1 MNFEKRV
8 LPLAGM
14 VQAVHLVIGAAKN
27 GMVAQDSIDKTL
39 APIFVQNPGSIAE
52 VYAGTKNVS
61 LGLHLVQ
68 EMLMEFRSDTHGELI
83 KYCLAV
89 INLEKSLS
97 SSHEKMSALGG
108 LRSRE
113 SRLNQTRRI
122 LYRNSQKSMS
132 RSSAELSREFV
143 SRAIEA
149 IYRIL
154 PTCSELGRYYY
165 RRFDRQYSGIRW
177 ADGAGNCCFKEA
189 ATKPPYRTIFKFL
202 QTLTDYISSK
212 T

>member
-1 MNFEKRV
+1 LNFEKRV
-8 LPLAGM
+8 LPLAGL

-97 SSHEKMSALGG
+97 SSHEKMSALGA
-108 LRSRE
+108 E
-113 SRLNQTRRI
+113 IRRI
-122 LYRNSQKSMS
+122 AVKSDEEDLVPQLAEVYEQIIS
-132 RSSAELSREFV
+132 RVEPRIRISGNRGHLQNIANVQRIRALLLSAIRSAVLWHQV
-143 SRAIEA
+143 G
-149 IYRIL
+149 
-154 PTCSELGRYYY
+154 GR
-165 RRFDRQYSGIRW
+165 RW
-177 ADGAGNCCFKEA
+177 QLLFQRGSYKA
-189 ATKPPYRTIFKFL
+189 AL
-202 QTLTDYISSK
+202 QNYI
-212 T
+212 

>member
-8 LPLAGM
+8 LPLAGL

-68 EMLMEFRSDTHGELI
+68 EMLTEFRSDTHGELI

-97 SSHEKMSALGG
+97 SSHEKMSALGAEIERIAVKSDEEDLVAQLAEVYEQIISRVEPRIRISG
-108 LRSRE
+108 NRGHLQNIANVQRIRALLLSAIRSAV
-113 SRLNQTRRI
+113 LWHQVGGRRWQ
-122 LYRNSQKSMS
+122 LLFQRGSYK
-132 RSSAELSREFV
+132 
-143 SRAIEA
+143 
-149 IYRIL
+149 
-154 PTCSELGRYYY
+154 
-165 RRFDRQYSGIRW
+165 
-177 ADGAGNCCFKEA
+177 A
-189 ATKPPYRTIFKFL
+189 AL
-202 QTLTDYISSK
+202 QNYI
-212 T
+212 

>member
-8 LPLAGM
+8 LPLAGL

-97 SSHEKMSALGG
+97 SSHEKMSALGA
-108 LRSRE
+108 E
-113 SRLNQTRRI
+113 IRRI
-122 LYRNSQKSMS
+122 AVKSDEEDLVPQLAEVYEQIIS
-132 RSSAELSREFV
+132 RVEPRIRISGNRGHLQNIANVQRIRALLLSAIRSAVLWHQV
-143 SRAIEA
+143 G
-149 IYRIL
+149 
-154 PTCSELGRYYY
+154 GR
-165 RRFDRQYSGIRW
+165 RW
-177 ADGAGNCCFKEA
+177 QLLFQRGSYKA
-189 ATKPPYRTIFKFL
+189 AL
-202 QTLTDYISSK
+202 QNYI
-212 T
+212 

>member
-8 LPLAGM
+8 LPLAGL

-68 EMLMEFRSDTHGELI
+68 EVLTEFRSDTHGELI

-97 SSHEKMSALGG
+97 SSHEKMSALGAEIERIAVKSDEEDLVAQLAEVYEQIISRVEPRIRISG
-108 LRSRE
+108 NRGHLQNIANVQRIRALLLSAIRSAV
-113 SRLNQTRRI
+113 LWHQVGGRRWQ
-122 LYRNSQKSMS
+122 LLFQRGSYK
-132 RSSAELSREFV
+132 
-143 SRAIEA
+143 
-149 IYRIL
+149 
-154 PTCSELGRYYY
+154 
-165 RRFDRQYSGIRW
+165 
-177 ADGAGNCCFKEA
+177 A
-189 ATKPPYRTIFKFL
+189 AL
-202 QTLTDYISSK
+202 QNYI
-212 T
+212 

>member
-1 MNFEKRV
+1 LNFEKRV
-8 LPLAGM
+8 LPLAGL

-68 EMLMEFRSDTHGELI
+68 EVLTEFRSDTHGELI

-97 SSHEKMSALGG
+97 SSHEKMSALGAEIERIAVKSDEEDLVAQLAEVYEQIISRVEPRIRISG
-108 LRSRE
+108 NRGHLQNIANVQRIRALLLSAIRSAV
-113 SRLNQTRRI
+113 LWHQVGGRRWQ
-122 LYRNSQKSMS
+122 LLFQRGSYK
-132 RSSAELSREFV
+132 
-143 SRAIEA
+143 
-149 IYRIL
+149 
-154 PTCSELGRYYY
+154 
-165 RRFDRQYSGIRW
+165 
-177 ADGAGNCCFKEA
+177 A
-189 ATKPPYRTIFKFL
+189 AL
-202 QTLTDYISSK
+202 QNYI
-212 T
+212 